1 MAKPKKETLLAGGK
15 IYRHTFRLDEQ
26 QQMQFENMMLKAG
39 EPNQFKFVVGRI
51 FGCSFHV
58 VKIDKSAQDYYAR
71 LTSVLAQIRAVGVNY
86 NQTVK
91 AIHTNFNDR
100 RAVALLSRLEKST
113 RELTALEQQVI
124 DLTRELKSKW
134 SHA

>member
-1 MAKPKKETLLAGGK
+1 MEKQKRVIDPKS
-15 IYRHTFRLDEQ
+15 YMHTFRLNEQ
-26 QQMQFENMMLKAG
+26 QQVQFEKMMLKAG
-39 EPNQFKFVVGRI
+39 QRSQSKFILSRI
-51 FGCSFHV
+51 FGWPFRV
-58 VKIDKSAQDYYAR
+58 VQTNKDAHDYYLR
-71 LTSVLAQIRAVGVNY
+71 LTNLYAQIRAVGVNY

-134 SHA
+134 SHE

>member
-1 MAKPKKETLLAGGK
+1 M
-15 IYRHTFRLDEQ
+15 
-26 QQMQFENMMLKAG
+26 
-39 EPNQFKFVVGRI
+39 
-51 FGCSFHV
+51 
-58 VKIDKSAQDYYAR
+58 DKTAQDYYAR
-71 LTSVLAQIRAVGVNY
+71 LTSVLAQIWAVGVSY

-134 SHA
+134 SHE